1 MLRWLHDELA
11 RPSLSASS
19 AWEWPPSKAMPRCRR
34 GPPRAGSSV
43 RRSGR
48 SRPGGGLRVRPS
60 SSRGCAGD
68 PHSARP
74 TGAASAQRGDRARLR
89 AADLSVASA
98 AVIDLHCHLLPA
110 LDDGPAEE
118 QASIAL
124 ARRLVEDG
132 VRIAAAT
139 PHLRSDHPDVAPAEL
154 AGRCRALEDRC
165 ADEGVPL
172 RIVPGGEVDLLWAQ
186 SASAEDLAL
195 ASYGQ
200 RGSDLLV
207 ETPYGPLPRSF
218 ERLVSELQEAG
229 FRILLAHPERSP
241 TFQQDPQRLAELVA
255 RAVLVQVTASS
266 LVGNPRRSRSTGLAR
281 ALVENGSP
289 TSSHRTP
296 TTPAIPAE
304 LLWRTA
310 WRPLASS
317 LPRAAYGW
325 SPRRL
330 RRFSAVTSFPLLQPI
345 GPASAGGCAIAPGRR
360 AACAAPGRPDPPTD
374 RAGQARRG

>member
-1 MLRWLHDELA
+1 M
-11 RPSLSASS
+11 
-19 AWEWPPSKAMPRCRR
+19 
-34 GPPRAGSSV
+34 
-43 RRSGR
+43 
-48 SRPGGGLRVRPS
+48 
-60 SSRGCAGD
+60 
-68 PHSARP
+68 
-74 TGAASAQRGDRARLR
+74 
-89 AADLSVASA
+89 ASA

-124 ARRLVEDG
+124 ARGLVEDG

-241 TFQQDPQRLAELVA
+241 TFQQDPQRLAD
-255 RAVLVQVTASS
+255 SS
-266 LVGNPRRSRSTGLAR
+266 LEQSWCKSRRLRWLETRGGRGRPALPARSWR
-281 ALVENGSP
+281 NGSP

>member
-124 ARRLVEDG
+124 ARGLVEDG

-241 TFQQDPQRLAELVA
+241 TFQQDPQRLAD
-255 RAVLVQVTASS
+255 SS
-266 LVGNPRRSRSTGLAR
+266 LEQSWCKSRRLRWLETRGGRGRPALPARS
-281 ALVENGSP
+281 
-289 TSSHRTP
+289 
-296 TTPAIPAE
+296 
-304 LLWRTA
+304 WRTA
-310 WRPLASS
+310 RPRHRIG
-317 LPRAAYGW
+317 LPR
-325 SPRRL
+325 RRPF
-330 RRFSAVTSFPLLQPI
+330 RPSFS
-345 GPASAGGCAIAPGRR
+345 GGRR
-360 AACAAPGRPDPPTD
+360 GGRWPARS
-374 RAGQARRG
+374 RAQPMDGHRGA

>member
-1 MLRWLHDELA
+1 M
-11 RPSLSASS
+11 
-19 AWEWPPSKAMPRCRR
+19 
-34 GPPRAGSSV
+34 
-43 RRSGR
+43 
-48 SRPGGGLRVRPS
+48 
-60 SSRGCAGD
+60 
-68 PHSARP
+68 
-74 TGAASAQRGDRARLR
+74 
-89 AADLSVASA
+89 ASA

-281 ALVENGSP
+281 ALVEERLAHVIASD
-289 TSSHRTP
+289 SHDAGHSGRASLADGVEAAGQLA
-296 TTPAIPAE
+296 PARSLWMVTEAPEAILSGDELPAPP
-304 LLWRTA
+304 A
-310 WRPLASS
+310 DRPSF
-317 LPRAAYGW
+317 G
-325 SPRRL
+325 RRL
-330 RRFSAVTSFPLLQPI
+330 RYRSRASRGLRSA
-345 GPASAGGCAIAPGRR
+345 R
-360 AACAAPGRPDPPTD
+360 
-374 RAGQARRG
+374 